1 LETGR
6 FAMTTAKSDAH
17 WQIQEAKQRFSEL
30 IRSVQADGP
39 QFVTKHGEE
48 IAVVIDIEEY
58 NRLHGAHGP
67 KRTFKSWLLNGP
79 TLDDETIELMNDRPK
94 NYVSEEDVRFF
105 MELDLGEE

>member
-1 LETGR
+1 
-6 FAMTTAKSDAH
+6 MSTAKPDAH

-58 NRLHGAHGP
+58 NRLHRHGEP
-67 KRTFKSWLLNGP
+67 KKTFKSWLLNGP
-79 TLDDETIELMNDRPK
+79 ILDDQTIELINDRPK
-94 NYVSEEDVRFF
+94 HYTSEEDLHLF
-105 MELDLGEE
+105 MDLDLDE

>member
-1 LETGR
+1 
-6 FAMTTAKSDAH
+6 MTTAKSDAH

-67 KRTFKSWLLNGP
+67 RKTFKSWLLNGP
-79 TLDDETIELMNDRPK
+79 TLDDETIELINDRPK